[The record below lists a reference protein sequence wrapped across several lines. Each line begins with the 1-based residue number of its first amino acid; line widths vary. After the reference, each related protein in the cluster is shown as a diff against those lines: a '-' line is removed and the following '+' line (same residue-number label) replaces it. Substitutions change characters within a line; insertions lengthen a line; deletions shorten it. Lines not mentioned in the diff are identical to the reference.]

1 MAKLTLERAQAL
13 LKKHTTEPH
22 LFTHAL
28 AVSAAMGA
36 MAQHFGEDPEYWQ
49 AIGYLHDVDF
59 EKYPEEHC
67 KHIRELLEGEDVDPQ
82 DVDILI
88 SHGYGLCTHE
98 VEPTTPIM
106 KSLYTVDELTGIVM
120 AAALMRPTG
129 ISDMEVKSLKKKFKD
144 KGFAAKCNRA
154 VIQQGCD
161 MLGMDLSEVM
171 ALTIQGMRT
180 EAEALGIGPKA
191 E

>member
-1 MAKLTLERAQAL
+1 MAKLTLEKAQAL
-13 LKKHTTEPH
+13 LKKHVTEPH
-22 LFTHAL
+22 LFNHAL

-36 MAQHFGEDPEYWQ
+36 MAQHFGEDVEHWQ

-67 KHIRELLEGEDVDPQ
+67 KHIRELLSGEDVEEA
-82 DVDILI
+82 DIQALI
-88 SHGYGLCTHE
+88 SHGYGLCTQE
-98 VEPTTPIM
+98 VEPTTPLM
-106 KSLYTVDELTGIVM
+106 KSLFTVDEL
-120 AAALMRPTG
+120 TG

-144 KGFAAKCNRA
+144 KGFAAKCDRA

-161 MLGMDLSEVM
+161 MLGMDLSDVM

-180 EAEALGIGPKA
+180 QAQALGI
-191 E
+191 

>member
-1 MAKLTLERAQAL
+1 MAKLTLEKARTL
-13 LKKHTTEPH
+13 LAKHVTEQH

-36 MAQHFGEDPEYWQ
+36 MAAHFGEDVEHWQ

-67 KHIRELLEGEDVDPQ
+67 LHVRELLGGEDIDEA
-82 DVDILI
+82 DIAAIL
-88 SHGYGLCTHE
+88 SHGYGLCTNE
-98 VEPTTPIM
+98 VEPTTPLM
-106 KSLYTVDELTGIVM
+106 KSLFTVDELTGIVL

-144 KGFAAKCNRA
+144 KGFAAKCDRA
-154 VIQQGCD
+154 LIQQGCD
-161 MLGMDLSEVM
+161 MLGLPLEEVM
-171 ALTIQGMRT
+171 ALVISGMQT

-191 E
+191 

>member
-1 MAKLTLERAQAL
+1 MAKLTLEKAQAL
-13 LKKHTTEPH
+13 LKKHVTEPH
-22 LFTHAL
+22 LFNHAL

-36 MAQHFGEDPEYWQ
+36 MAQHFGEDVEHWQ

-59 EKYPEEHC
+59 EKYPQEHC
-67 KHIRELLEGEDVDPQ
+67 KHIRELLSGEDVEEA
-82 DVDILI
+82 DIQALI
-88 SHGYGLCTHE
+88 SHGYGLCTQE
-98 VEPTTPIM
+98 VEPTTPLM
-106 KSLYTVDELTGIVM
+106 TSLFTVDELTGIVM

-144 KGFAAKCNRA
+144 KGFAAKCDRA

-161 MLGMDLSEVM
+161 MLGMDLSDVM

-180 EAEALGIGPKA
+180 QAQALGI
-191 E
+191 

>member
-1 MAKLTLERAQAL
+1 MAKLTLERAKEL
-13 LKKHTTEPH
+13 LEKHVHEQH
-22 LFTHAL
+22 LFNHAL

-36 MAQHFGEDPEYWQ
+36 MAEHFGEDAGHWR

-59 EKYPEEHC
+59 EKFPEEHC
-67 KHIRELLEGEDVDPQ
+67 KHVRELLAGEGLDEED
-82 DVDILI
+82 ISAII
-88 SHGYGLCTHE
+88 SHGYGLCTNE
-98 VEPTTPIM
+98 VEPTTPLT
-106 KSLYTVDELTGIVM
+106 KSLFTVDELTGIVM

-144 KGFAAKCNRA
+144 KGFAAKCDRA

-161 MLGMDLSEVM
+161 MLGMDLAEVM
-171 ALTIQGMRT
+171 GLVIAGMQK
-180 EAEALGIGPKA
+180 EAETLGIGPR